1 MSMDSIYF
9 DTMLILVNNC
19 AWNMVC
25 WCVPKK
31 NQRILMTQNWNQHW
45 NMGLFMKLYIE
56 VVGLFMKLCI
66 EVV

>member
-31 NQRILMTQNWNQHW
+31 KPKN
-45 NMGLFMKLYIE
+45 FDDPKLKSMLKYGSFYE
-56 VVGLFMKLCI
+56 VFYSLK
-66 EVV
+66 